1 MRHLQQLAMRAVWY
15 KRPVLILGGI
25 GLCFYLGTFLSRGYV
40 TTWSGGEVDSP
51 RMSRSFSDLEA
62 SLNNLS
68 E

>member
-1 MRHLQQLAMRAVWY
+1 MRAVWS

-25 GLCFYLGTFLSRGYV
+25 GLVVYMGIFLKRGTVG
-40 TTWSGGEVDSP
+40 TGKEVDSP
-51 RMSRSFSDLEA
+51 RTSRSFSDLEA